1 MKLIKF
7 SILKRVLEKEK
18 RTSKHFSSRI
28 VSMSIKGK
36 RFSRVLLILAV
47 ISVFSGFAQSQII
60 KVAVKIDSAQTS
72 TVTIEGQIF
81 PENATKNWSFLTS
94 TAGIDNLGERI
105 SGLYLKDK
113 DENPVTYKKLIA
125 GEFLADEPAMYF
137 RYKVDLTVPKKPSA
151 MAHVSWLGREQ
162 GILMLDDLLPQFGRE
177 TAAQVIFN
185 LPEDWRIA
193 GAKLDKGM
201 TVIDV
206 PNIEKAVFP
215 VGKNWREKEFA
226 VEKNTINLVISGE
239 FQFTDD
245 EAAQTAVE
253 ILKEYQNIF
262 GAIPNEKTQIFIL
275 RFPKEVS
282 PGNWEA
288 ETRGANVVILS
299 SDMPFKSQ
307 SAQRLHE
314 QFRHEL
320 FHLWMPNNL
329 ALSGNYDWFYE
340 GFALYQSLR
349 TGVQLNRIRFEDF
362 LDTLARAYDLD
373 NLQSR
378 KISLLEASKN
388 RWNGLNAQIYARGML
403 VAFLA
408 DVAVLRESK
417 GKRSLSDVLREIYQK
432 HQKPNAP
439 QDGNAAIL
447 NVLEARAELRT
458 VVERYIKGAEK
469 LEWQTDLES
478 FGIESGGENFPT
490 KLTVKSNLKGRQ
502 KDLLD
507 ELGYNNWRKIIQKS
521 K

>member
-1 MKLIKF
+1 M
-7 SILKRVLEKEK
+7 LKRVLEKEK

-28 VSMSIKGK
+28 VSMSIKDK
-36 RFSRVLLILAV
+36 RFSRVLLIFAG
-47 ISVFSGFAQSQII
+47 IFVFSGFAQSQIV
-60 KVAVKIDSAQTS
+60 KVSIKIDSAQSS
-72 TVTIEGQIF
+72 TVTVEGQIL
-81 PENATKNWSFLTS
+81 PATASKNWSFLTS

-105 SGLYLKDK
+105 SGLYLTDK
-113 DENPVTYKKLIA
+113 NENPVTYKKLIP

-137 RYKVDLTVPKKPSA
+137 RYKVDLSAPKKLSA
-151 MAHVSWLGREQ
+151 MAHVSWLGGEQ

-177 TAAQVIFN
+177 TSAQIIFN
-185 LPEDWRIA
+185 LPDDWKIS
-193 GAKLDKGM
+193 GAEMLKGI

-206 PNIEKAVFP
+206 PNVEKAVFL
-215 VGKNWREKEFA
+215 VGKNWRERETAIGKNKISFA
-226 VEKNTINLVISGE
+226 ISGE

-245 EAAQTAVE
+245 EATEAAGE
-253 ILKEYQNIF
+253 ILREYQTIF
-262 GAIPNEKTQIFIL
+262 GSIPVEKTQIFIL

-282 PGNWEA
+282 SGNWEA
-288 ETRGANVVILS
+288 ETRGANVLILS

-307 SAQRLHE
+307 SIQRLHE

-329 ALSGNYDWFYE
+329 ALSGKYDWFYE

-349 TGVQLNRIRFEDF
+349 TGVSLNRIRFEDF

-417 GKRSLSDVLREIYQK
+417 GKRSISDIFRAIYQK

-439 QDGNAAIL
+439 QDGNTAIL
-447 NVLEARAELRT
+447 NILEARAELQT

-478 FGIESGGENFPT
+478 IGIESNGENFPT
-490 KLTVKSNLKGRQ
+490 KLIVKSNLKGRQ

>member
-1 MKLIKF
+1 M
-7 SILKRVLEKEK
+7 LKRVPEKEK

-28 VSMSIKGK
+28 VSMSIKSK
-36 RFSRVLLILAV
+36 RFSRVLLIFAEIFVFAAFCVAQDIRANIKIESLAPPV
-47 ISVFSGFAQSQII
+47 VRVEG
-60 KVAVKIDSAQTS
+60 KILQ
-72 TVTIEGQIF
+72 
-81 PENATKNWSFLTS
+81 ENPDKNWAFLRS
-94 TAGIDNLGERI
+94 IAGVENLGERI
-105 SGLYLKDK
+105 SDFTLTDK
-113 DENPVTYKKLIA
+113 NNRAVVVKKLIA
-125 GEFLADEPAMYF
+125 GEYLAEEAAINF
-137 RYKVDLTVPKKPSA
+137 SYKVDLSPPQKSSA
-151 MAHVSWLGREQ
+151 MAHVSWLNDEQ
-162 GILMLDDLLPQFGRE
+162 GLFMLDDLLPQFGRE
-177 TAAQVIFN
+177 ISAEVKFELPVYWQISGNKTSSNIN
-185 LPEDWRIA
+185 LSFVD
-193 GAKLDKGM
+193 
-201 TVIDV
+201 
-206 PNIEKAVFP
+206 NIEKAVFL
-215 VGKNWREKEFA
+215 VGKKFREKSIF
-226 VEKNTINLVISGE
+226 VDKDVIHYSFSGD
-239 FQFTDD
+239 FLFSTDD
-245 EAAQTAVE
+245 VVESASE
-253 ILKEYQNIF
+253 ILWEYRKIF
-262 GAIPNEKTQIFIL
+262 SKIPREKLQIFIL
-275 RFPKEVS
+275 KFPKEVS
-282 PGNWEA
+282 FGNWEA
-288 ETRGANVVILS
+288 ETRGSNVVILS

-307 SAQRLHE
+307 SIQRLHE
-314 QFRHEL
+314 QLRHEL

-349 TGVQLNRIRFEDF
+349 TDVRLNRIRFEDF

-373 NLQSR
+373 NMQSR

-388 RWNGLNAQIYARGML
+388 RWNGLNAQVYARGML

-417 GKRSLSDVLREIYQK
+417 GKRSLSDIFRAIYEK

-478 FGIESGGENFPT
+478 IGIESNGENFPA
-490 KLTVKSNLKGRQ
+490 KLIVKSNLKGRQ